1 MYVCMHVCMRIFGAV
16 SNINEN
22 FIAQYSATFLL
33 RFCLFF
39 VLVFALRCGMWLCA
53 LWLEVNVVTKGK
65 RCPNNS
71 LKTVSCYVCIF
82 G

>member
-1 MYVCMHVCMRIFGAV
+1 MYVCTHVCMRIFGAV

-39 VLVFALRCGMWLCA
+39 VLVFALRCGMWHVVVCA
-53 LWLEVNVVTKGK
+53 VVGGQ
-65 RCPNNS
+65 RSNER
-71 LKTVSCYVCIF
+71 KTVPQQ
-82 G
+82 